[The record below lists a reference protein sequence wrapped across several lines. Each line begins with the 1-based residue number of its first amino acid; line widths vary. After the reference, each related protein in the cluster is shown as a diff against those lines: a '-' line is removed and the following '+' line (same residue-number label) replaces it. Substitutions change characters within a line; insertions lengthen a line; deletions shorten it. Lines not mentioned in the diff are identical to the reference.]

1 MCGYKDQKPARTN
14 EHMASPAEYGSVPAG
29 DVHVE
34 FVSSGSTQKRWSIG
48 KVIGAVFV
56 VRQRVPN
63 SIRSFW
69 EASNI
74 TAVVACH
81 VRRDRKRRHRLKR
94 VPKLHAIHTRRKF
107 VNTAPAYLPSNRI

>member
-1 MCGYKDQKPARTN
+1 
-14 EHMASPAEYGSVPAG
+14 MASPAEYGSVPAD

-63 SIRSFW
+63 SIRSVW
-69 EASNI
+69 EASNLRRSYVSVGI
-74 TAVVACH
+74 VNEGVA
-81 VRRDRKRRHRLKR
+81 
-94 VPKLHAIHTRRKF
+94 
-107 VNTAPAYLPSNRI
+107 

>member
-1 MCGYKDQKPARTN
+1 
-14 EHMASPAEYGSVPAG
+14 MASPAEYGSVPAD

>member
-1 MCGYKDQKPARTN
+1 MYMYRSYVLIVTPRLYGHKDQRPARTN
-14 EHMASPAEYGSVPAG
+14 EHMASPAEYGSVPAC

-69 EASNI
+69 EASNL
-74 TAVVACH
+74 
-81 VRRDRKRRHRLKR
+81 RRSWR
-94 VPKLHAIHTRRKF
+94 VMSVGI
-107 VNTAPAYLPSNRI
+107 VNEGIA

>member
-1 MCGYKDQKPARTN
+1 
-14 EHMASPAEYGSVPAG
+14 MASPAEYGSVPAD

-63 SIRSFW
+63 SIRSVW
-69 EASNI
+69 EASNLRRSWHVI
-74 TAVVACH
+74 SVGIVNEGVA
-81 VRRDRKRRHRLKR
+81 
-94 VPKLHAIHTRRKF
+94 
-107 VNTAPAYLPSNRI
+107 